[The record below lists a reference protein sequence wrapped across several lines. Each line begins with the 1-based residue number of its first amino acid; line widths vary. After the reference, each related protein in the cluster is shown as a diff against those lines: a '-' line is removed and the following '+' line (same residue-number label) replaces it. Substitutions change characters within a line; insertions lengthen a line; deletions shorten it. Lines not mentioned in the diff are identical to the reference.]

1 MDINVVDEYKNLFL
15 PILSLY
21 ALVYIPYGWHS
32 VLETAC
38 NYQIMAST
46 AYMMAKKIFL

>member
-1 MDINVVDEYKNLFL
+1 MNTKPVSSYPFL
-15 PILSLY
+15 
-21 ALVYIPYGWHS
+21 VCFGIPYGWHS

-46 AYMMAKKIFL
+46 AYMMAKKFFL